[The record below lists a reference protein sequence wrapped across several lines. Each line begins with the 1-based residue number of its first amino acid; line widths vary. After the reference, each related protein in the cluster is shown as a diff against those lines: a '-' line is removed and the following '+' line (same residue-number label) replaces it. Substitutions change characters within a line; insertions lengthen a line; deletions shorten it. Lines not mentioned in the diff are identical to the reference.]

1 MAGGASDRAPD
12 LGALHKG
19 EAALL
24 AGHDGDGPAHLAQGL
39 PRVVLD
45 QAPDQQRLP
54 HLHPAQSSDVLRLQ
68 HVDVSEWRQG
78 RVADKQ
84 TVSEILP

>member
-1 MAGGASDRAPD
+1 MLGTH

-24 AGHDGDGPAHLAQGL
+24 ASDDGDGAADLAQGL

-45 QAPDQQRLP
+45 QAPDQQRLA
-54 HLHPAQSSDVLRLQ
+54 HLQPAQRRYPLPERRRRCVL
-68 HVDVSEWRQG
+68 DNG
-78 RVADKQ
+78 AGG
-84 TVSEILP
+84 